1 MSLSNAIGRRGISE
15 VVHFTTNRGIT
26 GVLAKKFLLSRPL
39 LNEDEYL
46 REVIKFNAQKRL
58 EESAFFDKSE
68 DWIYFV
74 NLSISEINK
83 RFFDISRRRHNN
95 ADVWWCILAFDP
107 SIMLHDGVWFA
118 TTNNGYD
125 KCTRGYGEKGFE
137 ALFAPKIARKTSG
150 NDGRPWSV
158 TRGARAEHLPT
169 CEQAEVLYPEK
180 LALAH
185 LKKVYVEDGD
195 HHDAVVGWL
204 RDFVG
209 DSDIQVHVEREK
221 FAGRMN

>member
-1 MSLSNAIGRRGISE
+1 MSLSNAIERRGISE
-15 VVHFTTNRGIT
+15 VVHFTTKRGIV
-26 GVLAKKFLLSRPL
+26 GALAKKHLLSRPL

-46 REVIKFNAQKRL
+46 REVIKFNAGARP
-58 EESAFFDKSE
+58 EESVFFDKSE
-68 DWIYFV
+68 NWIRFV

-83 RFFDISRRRHNN
+83 RFFDFSRRWHNN
-95 ADVWWCILAFDP
+95 TDVWWCILAFDP
-107 SIMLHDGVWFA
+107 RIMLHDGVWFA
-118 TTNNGYD
+118 TTNSGYD
-125 KCTRGYGEKGFE
+125 GCTRDCGRRGFE

-150 NDGRPWSV
+150 IDGRPWSV

-180 LALAH
+180 LALAY

-195 HHDAVVGWL
+195 HHDSVVGWL
-204 RDFVG
+204 KDFGG

-221 FAGRMN
+221 FVGRKN